1 MKQPNLS
8 RQKGLFRGALGMKK
22 NSSLTKVL
30 LAGLL
35 LIGMHPALADSSKD
49 LIASWTELSETKTQE
64 AGSRIFKQAVLEVTP
79 MIEEDPIK
87 ASRLFFKA
95 AEFCR
100 DMNDVRHAITLF
112 ELAIKANPDDPHF
125 RRIYGDYLIG
135 YRGLEEQA
143 WGQLHKAK
151 KLSKTY
157 PDKVGYNFG
166 PTLDRSIHIFRRD
179 TNDGVRTFER
189 NRSDG
194 TLLFENDSLT
204 ITGGLDTL
212 YKKTAKDALDLST
225 DYFRALSFYNV
236 RGGYLGFYDKTGE
249 RSPALVKQ
257 IPEPKDGDEKK
268 AEKLKKNAENLKTV
282 PKVLERQNKSSE
294 TFASFLFRTANA
306 NLPAVRLSY
315 FNVSMFE
322 SALNFDG
329 INLPADRVDDS
340 AALELEKTFVIEND
354 LFLEGDLGF
363 VYKNTRSRFEYV
375 NEDDN
380 RVESY
385 VDDDYTLDL
394 FAALNLRKEW
404 GTSHGIIRLNVGGA
418 YSRDLFD
425 FEAYPKH
432 EQSVSLRNSIFHEDP
447 VRNDARQRFRG
458 RRSSHQEMGLRRA
471 EIRYEGGVKEENWSF
486 FVSNEELGLADG
498 VWDLYT
504 TYSYRERNLSAGDG
518 EGSYSIHQFS
528 VEPMWVPVYKLYD
541 NDFTSGWE
549 FVTVGFPVS
558 VNSDEGPYDRVR
570 GGVTLKGQH
579 VFPNRLTL
587 GISVGVEYAHYTQLN
602 ERDLGGFIRL
612 SIF

>member
-8 RQKGLFRGALGMKK
+8 RQKGLFRGALSMKK

-100 DMNDVRHAITLF
+100 DMNDVRHTITLF

-194 TLLFENDSLT
+194 TLLFENDNLT

-212 YKKTAKDALDLST
+212 YKKTAKDALALST
-225 DYFRALSFYNV
+225 GYFKAVDFYN
-236 RGGYLGFYDKTGE
+236 RLNYLSFYDKTVYDKTGKLSALKKENPKGE
-249 RSPALVKQ
+249 DT
-257 IPEPKDGDEKK
+257 PETT
-268 AEKLKKNAENLKTV
+268 AEKLKNNAEDLKTAAKLIV
-282 PKVLERQNKSSE
+282 RQNKSSE
-294 TFASFLFRTANA
+294 TLASFLFRTANT

-315 FNVSMFE
+315 FNISMFE
-322 SALNFDG
+322 GGLDVEA
-329 INLPADRVDDS
+329 INRPSYRVDDS
-340 AALELEKTFVIEND
+340 IALELEKTIVIEND
-354 LFLEGDLGF
+354 LFLEGDLGL
-363 VYKNTRSRFEYV
+363 VYKNTQGRYETYVKEY
-375 NEDDN
+375 D
-380 RVESY
+380 
-385 VDDDYTLDL
+385 TLDL
-394 FAALNLRKEW
+394 FSALNLRKEW
-404 GTSHGIIRLNVGGA
+404 GTSHGLIRLNVGGA
-418 YSRDLFD
+418 YSRNLFD

-432 EQSVSLRNSIFHEDP
+432 EQSVSLRNSSFFEDP
-447 VRNDARQRFRG
+447 VKNDARQRFRG

-528 VEPMWVPVYKLYD
+528 VEPMWVPIYKLYD

>member
-1 MKQPNLS
+1 MMKNMKKPNLS
-8 RQKGLFRGALGMKK
+8 RQKGPFRGALGMKK

-35 LIGMHPALADSSKD
+35 LVAMHPALAGSSKD

-64 AGSRIFKQAVLEVTP
+64 AGSRIFKQALLEVTP

-143 WGQLHKAK
+143 WGQLHTAK

-179 TNDGVRTFER
+179 TNDGVHTFER

-225 DYFRALSFYNV
+225 DYFRAVGFYNV
-236 RGGYLGFYDKTGE
+236 NDYLDFYDKTGKRWSLE
-249 RSPALVKQ
+249 KEN
-257 IPEPKDGDEKK
+257 PEVGDTPETT
-268 AEKLKKNAENLKTV
+268 AEKLKNNAEDLKTAAKLIV
-282 PKVLERQNKSSE
+282 RQNKSSE
-294 TFASFLFRTANA
+294 TLASFLFRTANA

-315 FNVSMFE
+315 FNISMFE
-322 SALNFDG
+322 GGLDVEA
-329 INLPADRVDDS
+329 INRPSYRVDDS
-340 AALELEKTFVIEND
+340 IALELEKTIVIEND
-354 LFLEGDLGF
+354 LFLEGDLGL
-363 VYKNTRSRFEYV
+363 VYKNTQGRYETNVEEY
-375 NEDDN
+375 D
-380 RVESY
+380 
-385 VDDDYTLDL
+385 TLDL
-394 FAALNLRKEW
+394 FSALNLRKEW

-432 EQSVSLRNSIFHEDP
+432 EQSVSLRNSSFFEDP
-447 VRNDARQRFRG
+447 VKNDARQRFRG

-471 EIRYEGGVKEENWSF
+471 EIRSENGTKEENWSF
-486 FVSNEELGLADG
+486 FVSSEELGLADG

-570 GGVTLKGQH
+570 GGVTLKGQR

-587 GISVGVEYAHYTQLN
+587 GISVGVEYAYYTQLN

>member
-1 MKQPNLS
+1 MENTKQPNLS
-8 RQKGLFRGALGMKK
+8 RQNRLFRSAFSIKR
-22 NSSLTKVL
+22 NSSLTKML
-30 LAGLL
+30 LAGILL
-35 LIGMHPALADSSKD
+35 FAMHPGLADTSKD
-49 LIASWTELSETKTQE
+49 LIASWVELSETKTQE
-64 AGSRIFKQAVLEVTP
+64 ASSQIFKQAVLEVTP
-79 MIEEDPIK
+79 IREEDPIK
-87 ASRLFFKA
+87 ASKLFFRA
-95 AEFCR
+95 AGFCR

-143 WGQLHKAK
+143 WGQFHKAR

-157 PDKVGYNFG
+157 PNLVRDDFG

-179 TNDGVRTFER
+179 TNDGVHTFER

-204 ITGGLDTL
+204 ITGGVDTL

-225 DYFRALSFYNV
+225 DYFRAVGFYNEE
-236 RGGYLGFYDKTGE
+236 GYLGGLSNLGELDK
-249 RSPALVKQ
+249 
-257 IPEPKDGDEKK
+257 
-268 AEKLKKNAENLKTV
+268 N
-282 PKVLERQNKSSE
+282 LERQLRSSE
-294 TFASFLFRTANA
+294 TLASLLFRTPNA

-315 FNVSMFE
+315 FNVSTFE
-322 SALNFDG
+322 SGLNVDG
-329 INLPADRVDDS
+329 INRPFDRIDDS
-340 AALELEKTFVIEND
+340 AALELEKTFIIKND
-354 LFLEGDLGF
+354 LFLEGDLGL
-363 VYKNTRSRFEYV
+363 VYQNTQNRFE
-375 NEDDN
+375 
-380 RVESY
+380 SY
-385 VDDDYTLDL
+385 IDDDYFLYL

-404 GTSHGIIRLNVGGA
+404 GTSNGIIRLNAGGA
-418 YSRDLFD
+418 YRRDLFN
-425 FEAYPKH
+425 FEAYPIH
-432 EQSVSLRNSIFHEDP
+432 EQSVSLRNSSFFEDP
-447 VRNDARQRFRG
+447 MKNVARQRYRG
-458 RRSSHQEMGLRRA
+458 RRSSHQEIGLRRA
-471 EIRYEGGVKEENWSF
+471 ERRYESSSNPTVKEENWSF

-504 TYSYRERNLSAGDG
+504 TYTYRERNLSAGTG

-558 VNSDEGPYDRVR
+558 INSDEGPYDRIR

-579 VFPNRLTL
+579 VFPNKLTI
-587 GISVGVEYAHYTQLN
+587 GISVGVEYAHYTQVN

>member
-1 MKQPNLS
+1 
-8 RQKGLFRGALGMKK
+8 MKK

-30 LAGLL
+30 LAGML
-35 LIGMHPALADSSKD
+35 LIGMHPALAGSSKD

-64 AGSRIFKQAVLEVTP
+64 AGSRIFKQALLEVTP

-143 WGQLHKAK
+143 WGQLHTAK

-179 TNDGVRTFER
+179 TNDGVHTFER

-212 YKKTAKDALDLST
+212 YKKTAKDAVDLST
-225 DYFRALSFYNV
+225 DYFRAVGFYNQFN
-236 RGGYLGFYDKTGE
+236 YLNFYDKTGKLSSLKKE
-249 RSPALVKQ
+249 DPKEGDT
-257 IPEPKDGDEKK
+257 PETT
-268 AEKLKKNAENLKTV
+268 AEKLKNNAEDLKTAAKLIV
-282 PKVLERQNKSSE
+282 RQNKSSE
-294 TFASFLFRTANA
+294 TLASFLFRTANT

-315 FNVSMFE
+315 FNISMFE
-322 SALNFDG
+322 GGLDAEA
-329 INLPADRVDDS
+329 INRPSYRVDDS
-340 AALELEKTFVIEND
+340 IALELEKTIVIENA
-354 LFLEGDLGF
+354 LFLEGDLGL
-363 VYKNTRSRFEYV
+363 VYKNTQGRYET
-375 NEDDN
+375 NE
-380 RVESY
+380 E
-385 VDDDYTLDL
+385 DDYTLDL
-394 FAALNLRKEW
+394 FSALNLRKEW

-418 YSRDLFD
+418 YSRNLFD

-432 EQSVSLRNSIFHEDP
+432 EQSVSLRNSSFFEDP
-447 VRNDARQRFRG
+447 VKNDARQRFRG

-471 EIRYEGGVKEENWSF
+471 EIREKKGTKEENWSF
-486 FVSNEELGLADG
+486 FVSSEELGLADG

-504 TYSYRERNLSAGDG
+504 TYSYRERNLSGSYG

-541 NDFTSGWE
+541 NDFISGWE